1 MEKRRQPGPSSLF
14 LVRLWVDEVAGED
27 APWRGRVLHILSG
40 QAHDFRDWQTLSRFF
55 LEMMLGAEATPD
67 LEADEDGFR

>member
-27 APWRGRVLHILSG
+27 APRRGRVLHILSG
-40 QAHDFRDWQTLSRFF
+40 QAHDFRDLQTLSRFF
-55 LEMMLGAEATPD
+55 LELMPGAEVARGG
-67 LEADEDGFR
+67 EADEPDVP